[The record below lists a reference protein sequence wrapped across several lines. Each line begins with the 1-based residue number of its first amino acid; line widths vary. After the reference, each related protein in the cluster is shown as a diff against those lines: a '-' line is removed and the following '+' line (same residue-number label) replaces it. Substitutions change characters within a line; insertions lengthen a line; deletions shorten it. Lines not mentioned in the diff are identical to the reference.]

1 MPPINISRPRI
12 KNVTLMAD
20 AAEMPNAPSAKTW
33 LASSAPSPPGKG
45 TRNASKPAVHAA
57 MVCENDKLT
66 CKKDV
71 MKKYSLTMPIAA
83 SNETPIAANNAERCL
98 RQNVPAMR
106 SDAATKRTNL
116 LLDIFRKTADIG

>member
-45 TRNASKPAVHAA
+45 TRNASKPAV
-57 MVCENDKLT
+57 VGEST
-66 CKKDV
+66 R
-71 MKKYSLTMPIAA
+71 AA
-83 SNETPIAANNAERCL
+83 SSRGTFAKTREKRLNTGNWLIKLMCWAELQRRFAFL
-98 RQNVPAMR
+98 
-106 SDAATKRTNL
+106 
-116 LLDIFRKTADIG
+116 